1 MDITYIIRKLEEL
14 EKLKIV
20 IFNSE
25 QIALFNFISKE
36 FISLNDENVKS
47 HTLTKMMNF
56 LNSQEELANLIIN
69 FKNKINSNQV
79 KVKNIDKKL
88 YDLISED
95 LK

>member
-36 FISLNDENVKS
+36 YISLNDESLKS
-47 HTLTKMMNF
+47 HTLTKMKNF
-56 LNSQEELANLIIN
+56 LNSQEDLANLIIN
-69 FKNKINSNQV
+69 LKI
-79 KVKNIDKKL
+79 KFTPIKL
-88 YDLISED
+88 
-95 LK
+95 K